1 MSCYVG
7 MAVPSFAMP
16 VFDNA
21 STFPLIAVTMLNIS
35 YVILLMFIFFLTNV
49 I

>member
-16 VFDNA
+16 VFDSA
-21 STFPLIAVTMLNIS
+21 STFPLIAVTY
-35 YVILLMFIFFLTNV
+35 YVEYIICNFINV
-49 I
+49 YIFSH